1 MEWGNGGLSQRIR
14 RVFYRSSTSRST
26 FHRCALFRKDS
37 HPDCK
42 FVSFHLRRSS
52 PGRIRKGGRG
62 NIAMGRTSR
71 YRVYYNLGDRLFPY
85 ICYIFGRIRL
95 GRTLMITS
103 QSRTVHVD
111 FFRDTRFHIKVIKD
125 LRPSSL
131 RYINYNYKCSRGRVV
146 KAMD

>member
-1 MEWGNGGLSQRIR
+1 MECGNGGLSQRIR

-26 FHRCALFRKDS
+26 FHRWALFRKDS
-37 HPDCK
+37 HPDGK
-42 FVSFHLRRSS
+42 FVSFHFRRSS

-85 ICYIFGRIRL
+85 ICNIFGRIRL
-95 GRTLMITS
+95 ERTLMITS

-111 FFRDTRFHIKVIKD
+111 SFRDTRFRIKLIKD
-125 LRPSSL
+125 LRPTSFS
-131 RYINYNYKCSRGRVV
+131 KM
-146 KAMD
+146 K

>member
-1 MEWGNGGLSQRIR
+1 
-14 RVFYRSSTSRST
+14 
-26 FHRCALFRKDS
+26 
-37 HPDCK
+37 
-42 FVSFHLRRSS
+42 
-52 PGRIRKGGRG
+52 
-62 NIAMGRTSR
+62 MGRTSR

-111 FFRDTRFHIKVIKD
+111 SFRDTRFRIKVIKD

-131 RYINYNYKCSRGRVV
+131 RYMNYNIVSFS
-146 KAMD
+146 